1 MKLFYLF
8 IILFFLSSCSFDNKT
23 GIWKNDTLSGLKDEK
38 NSFSE
43 FKSISSKNNSF
54 NKIIQLNENF
64 KFQLSSPR
72 NHSKWTDIY
81 LKKSNN
87 YENFIYNKNNNLIY
101 KSKRVTKN
109 KVQKYLLYKDE
120 NVIITDIK
128 GNLIIFSTKENK
140 IIKKFNFYKK
150 KYKKKEKFLNLILIN
165 NTIYVADNIG
175 YLYAYDYIKNKI
187 LWAKNY
193 KIPFRSNLK
202 ISNNTLI
209 ASNQNN
215 DLLFFN
221 IENGNIIKTIPTEET
236 LVKNEF
242 INNLSLSENSLF
254 FLNTYGSLYSVDLD
268 KLQINWFLNLTQFL
282 NSQVNNL
289 FSSNQVVYHK
299 GKIIVNTNQF
309 TYVLDSETGSI
320 IHKKNF
326 SSYLNPLIIDDYLF
340 LVSKNNLLISMSIS
354 TGKIIYSYNINQLIA
369 EFFNSKEKTV
379 NLKNIF
385 ITNNELFI
393 ILKNSFFLS
402 LDLEG
407 KLNSVNKLPTNIASN
422 AIIVENSLMYLD
434 NKYRISRID

>member
-385 ITNNELFI
+385 ITNNKLFI